1 MSRVARS
8 RFLER
13 RGKPAEA
20 RQAVDLSVE
29 LARRGVASVET
40 AYSLLSQ
47 AEIRQRQG
55 ERERA
60 VQILREARA
69 VVEQCPWPGIL
80 EQMLVRAERR
90 VRRSGGSNDHADD
103 LTDRELSVLQLLSGE
118 LSQREIA
125 GTLFVSLNT
134 VKSHVKSIYRKLRV
148 DSRDEAVSRARELDV
163 I

>member
-1 MSRVARS
+1 
-8 RFLER
+8 
-13 RGKPAEA
+13 
-20 RQAVDLSVE
+20 
-29 LARRGVASVET
+29 VASVET

-55 ERERA
+55 ERDTA
-60 VQILREARA
+60 VEILREARA
-69 VVEQCPWPGIL
+69 VVAGCPHPGIL
-80 EQMLVRAERR
+80 ERMLTRAEGRQ
-90 VRRSGGSNDHADD
+90 RRSKGTNGGVDD

-148 DSRDEAVSRARELDV
+148 DSRDEAVSRARELGV